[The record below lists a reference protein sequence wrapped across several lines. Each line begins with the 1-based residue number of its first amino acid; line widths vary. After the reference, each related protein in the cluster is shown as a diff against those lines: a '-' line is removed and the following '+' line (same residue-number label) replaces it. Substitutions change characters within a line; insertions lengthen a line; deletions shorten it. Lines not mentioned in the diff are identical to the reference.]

1 MNTELKVG
9 SKTLKLANNALTPIL
24 YRQIFGKDF
33 LLLFSSVMTKNK
45 SLINKAVELQ
55 KVKAEFDAGKIEK
68 EAYLKKITSLGFTD
82 EELGYVNERSELMSE
97 LAFIMNK
104 QAELANIEELLKL
117 SKLDYYKFLSGFDP
131 NELKSAEVVGALI
144 TFWQGNAAPSGDIE
158 AKNA

>member
-45 SLINKAVELQ
+45 SLINKALELQ
-55 KVKAEFDAGKIEK
+55 KAKAEFDAGKIEK

-82 EELGYVNERSELMSE
+82 EELGYANERADLMAE
-97 LAFIMNK
+97 LAFVMSK
-104 QAELANIEELLKL
+104 QAELDKVERLLELT
-117 SKLDYYKFLSGFDP
+117 KLDYYKFLSQFDA
-131 NELKSAEVVGALI
+131 NELRKAEVVGALI